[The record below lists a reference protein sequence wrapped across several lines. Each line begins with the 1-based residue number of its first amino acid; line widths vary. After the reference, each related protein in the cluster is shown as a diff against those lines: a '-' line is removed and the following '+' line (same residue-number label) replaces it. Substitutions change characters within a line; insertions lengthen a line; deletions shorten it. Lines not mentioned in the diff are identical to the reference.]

1 MKKIFFL
8 LTLLSVMIFL
18 TTVTFA
24 EDIGNGKKIIYIP
37 LDNRPVNLVQTIEV
51 AERLGYEILVP
62 PEIFLGSGAKPEQ
75 FGNPEELWNW
85 LYENAPQANAAVIS
99 TDAMLYG
106 SLVGSRQH
114 MLTAEEVL
122 NRAQNFEKLRSENPN
137 LPLYAF
143 ATIMRTPSVG
153 MVANTDAKS
162 YTYYYKQIFNYTVL
176 TDKAETDK
184 LTNAEQKELEQLK
197 KEIPS
202 YALEDWLGRRAKNY
216 NANKYFVDL
225 TKKGVFQYFLA
236 GGDDGARYSQT
247 HLESRHLTEYA
258 APLGKELFQVM
269 SGADELGMLMISR
282 AINNDLHQV
291 PSIAIGYNDGKGGET
306 FPTFSNEKIS
316 ESLEGAILSIGGIR
330 VTNPANADL
339 VLAVNTLP
347 NGKTKGAG
355 NKKNTTKPHSGIGSY
370 MKMLKG
376 YLKNNYPVGVV
387 DISHSNGSDNALMK
401 RLKNENLQFKIRSY
415 SGWNTA
421 TNSAGFLIGAGVL
434 TNYMNDED
442 IYSLLMT
449 RYLDDWAYQ
458 ANIRT
463 QINDGGLIWTV
474 PGEGHAWGLG
484 TRQEGLEKLASDLVA
499 DFAKK
504 NIRLPRGYVLKNIQV
519 NFPWS
524 RTFEAEVNFD
534 LDEN

>member
-1 MKKIFFL
+1 MKRIFFL
-8 LTLLSVMIFL
+8 LTLISALIFS
-18 TTVTFA
+18 TAATFA
-24 EDIGNGKKIIYIP
+24 EDVGNGKKIIYIP
-37 LDNRPVNLVQTIEV
+37 IDSRPVNFVQTIDV

-62 PEIFLGSGAKPEQ
+62 PEIFLGTGAKAEQ
-75 FGNPEELWNW
+75 FGNPAELWNW
-85 LYENAPQANAAVIS
+85 LYENAPQADAAVIS

-106 SLVGSRQH
+106 SLVASRQH
-114 MLTAEEVL
+114 NLTPEEIL
-122 NRAQNFEKLRSENPN
+122 ERAKNFSKLHEENPN
-137 LPLYAF
+137 LPLYVF

-153 MVANTDAKS
+153 MVSNTDAKS
-162 YTYYYKQIFNYTVL
+162 YTYYYKQIFRYTVL
-176 TDKAETDK
+176 TDKDETDK
-184 LTNAEQKELEQLK
+184 LTNAEQKEFEQLK
-197 KEIPS
+197 KEIPA
-202 YALEDWLGRRAKNY
+202 YALEDWFGRRAKNY
-216 NANKYFVDL
+216 DANKYFVDL
-225 TKKGVFQYFLA
+225 TKADTFQYFLA

-247 HLESRHLTEYA
+247 HLESRHLSEYGK
-258 APLGKELFQVM
+258 PLGKEKLQVM

-282 AINNDLHQV
+282 AINNDLHHV
-291 PSIAIGYNDGKGGET
+291 PFIAIGYNAGKGGET

-316 ESLEGAILSIGGIR
+316 DALEGAIFSIGGIR

-339 VLAVNTLP
+339 VLAVNTFP
-347 NGKTKGAG
+347 NGKTKSAD
-355 NKKNTTKPHSGIGSY
+355 NKKNKSKPHSGIGPY

-387 DISHSNGSDNALMK
+387 DIATSNGSDNALMK

-434 TNYMNDED
+434 TNYMNDAD

-458 ANIRT
+458 SNVRT
-463 QINDGGLIWTV
+463 QINNGLIWTI
-474 PGEGHAWGLG
+474 PGDGHAWGLG
-484 TRQEGLEKLASDLVA
+484 TRQEGLEKLASDLTA